1 MFCHSICL
9 MAIRRDHVAR
19 QMFHP
24 KHIKDSQ
31 SLKNVAEYVLKCAA
45 KVEVEGYPDWYLDT
59 LPTTEQ

>member
-1 MFCHSICL
+1 

-31 SLKNVAEYVLKCAA
+31 SLKNVAEYVLKCAV
-45 KVEVEGYPDWYLDT
+45 KVKVEGYPDWYLDT
-59 LPTTEQ
+59 LPTIGQ